1 VYKKIVDDERRRL
14 RDLNRRLFELHG
26 LLVDRERRAWES
38 LHGPVG
44 SRELLTLLISHE
56 HFAWLRSLSG
66 LMARIDELVDTDDAI
81 ADADARS
88 LLRESRRLLKSGDS
102 GAFQDRY
109 RDALQESPDVVIAH
123 AKVSAIL
130 RQ

>member
-1 VYKKIVDDERRRL
+1 VDNERGRL
-14 RDLNRRLFELHG
+14 RELNRRLFALHG
-26 LLVDRERRAWES
+26 LLVDRERRAWEDR
-38 LHGPVG
+38 HGPVG
-44 SRELLTLLISHE
+44 SRELLTLLITHA

-66 LMARIDELVDTDDAI
+66 LMARIDEILDTDERI
-81 ADADARS
+81 ADADAQS
-88 LLRESRRLLKSGDS
+88 VLRESQWLLKSGDS
-102 GAFQDRY
+102 GAFQDKY